1 MNSSKLDLSIGIILC
16 VLGAFL
22 FLNTYTFP
30 PPLQPNAP
38 GSATF
43 PRIIIIMMMFFGII
57 MIYQS
62 RLPNLK
68 TAAAKQAPVF
78 SKNFVTAVGLILM
91 YLALLQYLGF
101 VLDSFLYLCLTLVA
115 RINGRIKAVLVSAV
129 GVACF
134 YLIFAV
140 LLNIRL
146 PKLYWLG

>member
-1 MNSSKLDLSIGIILC
+1 MKISKLDLSIGIIVC

-22 FLNTYTFP
+22 FWNTFTFP

-43 PRIIIIMMMFFGII
+43 PRIIIVMMLFFGII

-62 RLPNLK
+62 LSPDIK

-78 SKNFVTAVGLILM
+78 SKNFVTAVGLILL

-101 VLDSFLYLCLTLVA
+101 VLDSFLYLCLTLVT
-115 RINGRIKAVLVSAV
+115 RIKSRIKAVLVSAV
-129 GVACF
+129 SVACF

-146 PKLYWLG
+146 PKIYWSG